1 MTIIINDSPLQVN
14 KTIEITEVSPLSKTE
29 AKVSKAAK
37 GFFLRIGACI
47 AAPFKFIARIMK
59 SGFLALINL
68 SKKENKNSPVH
79 EKEKETQSKTVDKAE
94 ESADQIDISLAQ
106 AQEKGVQTEAD
117 VEEKAVVEYNP
128 GSVNITSL
136 VLVSLFF
143 IWCLNRKIEQIREDA
158 ELHYRG
164 YVVD

>member
-1 MTIIINDSPLQVN
+1 MTIINDSPLQVN
-14 KTIEITEVSPLSKTE
+14 KTIEITEVAPLSKTE
-29 AKVSKAAK
+29 AKVSKTAK

-68 SKKENKNSPVH
+68 YKKENKNSPVD
-79 EKEKETQSKTVDKAE
+79 EKEKETQSKAVDKPE

-106 AQEKGVQTEAD
+106 AEEKGVQTEAD
-117 VEEKAVVEYNP
+117 VEEKAVVEYSP
-128 GSVNITSL
+128 GSLNITRF
-136 VLVSLFF
+136 VLVPLFF
-143 IWCLNRKIEQIREDA
+143 IWCLNRKIEQIKEGA
-158 ELHYRG
+158 QLHYSG